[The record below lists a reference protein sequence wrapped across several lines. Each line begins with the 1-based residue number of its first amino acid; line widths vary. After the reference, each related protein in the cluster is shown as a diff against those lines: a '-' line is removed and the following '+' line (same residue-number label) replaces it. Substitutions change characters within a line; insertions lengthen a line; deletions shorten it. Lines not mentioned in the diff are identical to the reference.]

1 MALSKYAKTKH
12 NPKALGGRYR
22 GVALV
27 VENDYVRLS
36 MPRYNDTLIE
46 YKTGEVPLERIHRPD
61 LIAYKI
67 YNQPVLFWAL
77 YHYNRELCKGPLRF
91 IYGSII
97 KLPRVKD
104 LRRTPQK

>member
-12 NPKALGGRYR
+12 NPKALSGRYR
-22 GVALV
+22 GIALV

-36 MPRYNDTLIE
+36 MPRYNDKLTD

-61 LIAYKI
+61 LIAYVL
-67 YNQPVLFWAL
+67 YNQPALFWAL
-77 YHYNRELCKGPLRF
+77 YHYNRELCQGPLRF
-91 IYGSII
+91 THQSII

-104 LRRTPQK
+104 LRRTSQK